1 MEVRLK
7 YGVQD
12 QNDTKRKIVTFQ
24 DEIKKLKTNLDGL
37 QPIIQDIEK
46 KLQERKSEIE
56 KTKSSL
62 NEVEDNIFSQF
73 CFKIGVDNIRQ
84 YEKNDLKTQQDREKK
99 KMDFVNQISRI
110 TNQLE
115 YERQHDEKLLSNVQ
129 KFDQTVQD
137 NEVR

>member
-1 MEVRLK
+1 MRLK

-24 DEIKKLKTNLDGL
+24 DEIKKLRTNLDGL

-46 KLQERKSEIE
+46 KLQERKAEIE

-62 NEVEDNIFSQF
+62 NEVEDTIFSQF
-73 CFKIGVDNIRQ
+73 CFKIGVENIRQ

>member
-24 DEIKKLKTNLDGL
+24 DEIKKLKANLDGL

-46 KLQERKSEIE
+46 KLQEQKSEIE
-56 KTKSSL
+56 RTKSSL

>member
-1 MEVRLK
+1 ML
-7 YGVQD
+7 
-12 QNDTKRKIVTFQ
+12 
-24 DEIKKLKTNLDGL
+24 
-37 QPIIQDIEK
+37 IEK

-56 KTKSSL
+56 TTKSSL

-129 KFDQTVQD
+129 KFDQYVLDIATTSS
-137 NEVR
+137 EYLSFCIY

>member
-46 KLQERKSEIE
+46 KLQEQKSEIE
-56 KTKSSL
+56 RTKSSL

-99 KMDFVNQISRI
+99 KMDFVNQINRI

>member
-46 KLQERKSEIE
+46 KLQEQKSEIE
-56 KTKSSL
+56 RTKSSL